1 MSADRRAPSVS
12 VVMPVYNTRRF
23 LRESARSVL
32 TQTKAD
38 LELILVDNNS
48 TDGSDEIIEE
58 LGASDDRVVCLSCE
72 KPGAAPARNM
82 AIKHARGRYIA
93 FLDSDDLWLPE
104 KLERQI
110 AFMEKN
116 SYVFTHTYYEKISMD
131 GEKRIKVV
139 ERPAK
144 LSYEDLLRSNQ
155 IGCLTAVYDS
165 DALGKKPMP
174 DIKARQD
181 YGLWLDILKNQ
192 HAAYCVPEVLAKY
205 RVNMSG
211 SLSSNK
217 YANVRH
223 NWELFRNVEGM
234 SVIRTAYYV
243 GWNIFRKLKNW

>member
-1 MSADRRAPSVS
+1 
-12 VVMPVYNTRRF
+12 
-23 LRESARSVL
+23 
-32 TQTKAD
+32 
-38 LELILVDNNS
+38 
-48 TDGSDEIIEE
+48 
-58 LGASDDRVVCLSCE
+58 
-72 KPGAAPARNM
+72 
-82 AIKHARGRYIA
+82 
-93 FLDSDDLWLPE
+93 
-104 KLERQI
+104 
-110 AFMEKN
+110 MEKN

-217 YANVRH
+217 YANVRY

-234 SVIRTAYYV
+234 SVVRTAYYV